1 MTAGTPQAT
10 TLFRFHGS
18 AGDFLPPEK
27 RHRSF
32 HHHFRGT
39 PSVKD
44 RIETLGTPHTE
55 VAFICIDGNFCGFER
70 RLHGGE
76 SVEVHGADSPVRARA
91 PRLNDPPGGEPR
103 FVADVNLG
111 RLARL
116 LRLLGFDTLYRNDYC
131 DPEVAGIS
139 SNEQRILLTRDR
151 RLLMRREVQHGY
163 FVRADRPSRQAPEVI
178 RRFELQTE
186 ARPFGRCSR
195 CNGLVHGVA
204 KDDVLTLLE
213 PRTRRYYDAF
223 WQCSECGQVYWEGSH
238 MTGLQ
243 QLMAQIARSGELDVP
258 KNDS

>member
-32 HHHFRGT
+32 HHRFRGT

-55 VAFICIDGNFCGFER
+55 VAFICIDGDFCGFER

-76 SVEVHGADSPVRARA
+76 RVEVHGADSPVRALA

-131 DPEVAGIS
+131 DPEVAAVS
-139 SNEQRILLTRDR
+139 ATQQRILLTRDR
-151 RLLMRREVQHGY
+151 RLLMRREVRHGY
-163 FVRADRPSRQAPEVI
+163 FVRSDRPADQAPEVV
-178 RRFELQTE
+178 RRFDLL
-186 ARPFGRCSR
+186 ARAHPFGRCSL
-195 CNGLVHGVA
+195 CNGLVRKVEKA
-204 KDDVLTLLE
+204 DVLPLLE
-213 PRTRRYYDAF
+213 PRTKRYYDTF
-223 WQCSECGQVYWEGSH
+223 WQCHECGQVYWEGSH
-238 MTGLQ
+238 IEGLQ
-243 QLMAQIARSGELDVP
+243 QLMSELALPSG
-258 KNDS
+258 